1 VSLCY
6 DQLYLYYP
14 TAFSICSL
22 GHLLKTTAL
31 SIWCKLSALHNS
43 RTYSVVQLDTLRTI
57 AYAVLSGIGVR
68 SMNPVFCSKLVK
80 QYEICAAGTRRNRLE
95 VFAPAQR
102 SIPSP
107 CLTPRFC
114 VVLSFLEDVDD
125 KTVQEEVR
133 SLNGNPM
140 VHGII
145 LQLPL
150 PAHLDAALLMSG
162 IKPVKVL
169 PSPSPRQVL
178 FELLIYTRRRGAATY
193 ALRFAPRHAGSFVYA
208 VASIVAA
215 CCH

>member
-1 VSLCY
+1 MRTTGLSSRKLARVVHSPIRMPRLLAGQGGLHGPPSQLLIAICRIMLGMVHETINYNDGLDPPRVVIITVGKNSAALTYSDATQAAAALCGV
-6 DQLYLYYP
+6 QLY
-14 TAFSICSL
+14 TS
-22 GHLLKTTAL
+22 
-31 SIWCKLSALHNS
+31 S

-125 KTVQEEVR
+125 KTVQEE
-133 SLNGNPM
+133 
-140 VHGII
+140 
-145 LQLPL
+145 
-150 PAHLDAALLMSG
+150 
-162 IKPVKVL
+162 
-169 PSPSPRQVL
+169 
-178 FELLIYTRRRGAATY
+178 
-193 ALRFAPRHAGSFVYA
+193 
-208 VASIVAA
+208 
-215 CCH
+215 